1 MKLSELKPNVEYLRE
16 QGRFNKEKIK
26 LTPEAIAKGASKH
39 YGETNNIRA
48 LVWERTWGS
57 DHAWVEKM
65 IPLRQIKSTWEEW
78 EAERERRTKAWEI
91 EQERIRIENQKQQA
105 EAEELQAFLLENKP
119 ALIEILGTDY
129 LWTHR
134 NRLEVKLSLETLKR
148 MIERMN

>member
-1 MKLSELKPNVEYLRE
+1 
-16 QGRFNKEKIK
+16 
-26 LTPEAIAKGASKH
+26 
-39 YGETNNIRA
+39 
-48 LVWERTWGS
+48 
-57 DHAWVEKM
+57 M